1 MLQVI
6 IPNLNTEF
14 TLPVSSMP
22 QFNFATPASQ
32 SNQDKAVKR
41 SADSPVKHS
50 LNFTFSSPIIEPVP
64 ANKPASPQKYAVK
77 YIFLLNFVN
86 I

>member
-1 MLQVI
+1 MI

-22 QFNFATPASQ
+22 QFSFATPASKPE
-32 SNQDKAVKR
+32 QDKAAR
-41 SADSPVKHS
+41 STEDSPVKQA

-64 ANKPASPQKYAVK
+64 TNKPASPQKYGVK
-77 YIFLLNFVN
+77 I
-86 I
+86 